1 MSVYCRKNRSNTEN
15 DDDRDALVC
24 GLDCP
29 HTPCW
34 IDPLLGCVQCGQ
46 RCRND
51 CHQQISKS
59 REGRTIK
66 GMREIVTEGSTVDDA
81 VKIALEKLQVS
92 HDQVEIDVLESG
104 SRGFLGLIG
113 GKQAKVRVTVK
124 ESPKEI
130 ITKFISDVI
139 KALEFDA
146 DFNIYYQDGY
156 WRVDFEGEDVRFLI
170 GRKGKTLNSLQ
181 MLANLSVNNKLE
193 EKVKIIIDAEGYRE
207 RREESLRRLA
217 RKTAERVCR
226 TKKDICLSR

>member
-1 MSVYCRKNRSNTEN
+1 
-15 DDDRDALVC
+15 
-24 GLDCP
+24 
-29 HTPCW
+29 
-34 IDPLLGCVQCGQ
+34 
-46 RCRND
+46 
-51 CHQQISKS
+51 
-59 REGRTIK
+59 
-66 GMREIVTEGSTVDDA
+66 MREIVTEGSTVDDA

-226 TKKDICLSR
+226 TKKDIMLEPMTPQERRIIHLELQNSDTVTTTSRGDEPYRKVVVCYKPGDA